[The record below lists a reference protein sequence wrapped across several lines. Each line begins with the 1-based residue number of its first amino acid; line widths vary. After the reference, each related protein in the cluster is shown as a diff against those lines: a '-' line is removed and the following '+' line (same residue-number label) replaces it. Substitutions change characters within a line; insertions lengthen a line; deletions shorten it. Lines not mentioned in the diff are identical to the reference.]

1 MQGRR
6 LAVTLTLCAVLGGC
20 AWFDSLFGGGS
31 GDTSSVDKPAPAA
44 EPTALADAGDRLARA
59 PGSGP
64 ADAPQIALLPGY
76 LADFEAGLSLGGGL
90 DGAVY
95 RVPEPTVALP
105 PLPDR
110 RPDRVPATSAAA
122 PVAIVVPVA
131 LTSAAA
137 DRDAAFEAGVRLA
150 GTPLSDVIRASKNPT
165 LTSLTVPAGGDEPY
179 SLADALRDAQWRSDT
194 ARRLDALFQ

>member
-31 GDTSSVDKPAPAA
+31 GDTSSVDKPLPAA
-44 EPTALADAGDRLARA
+44 EPTALADAGERAARA

-95 RVPEPTVALP
+95 EVPEPAVALP

-122 PVAIVVPVA
+122 PVAVVVPVA
-131 LTSAAA
+131 LTSAAT
-137 DRDAAFEAGVRLA
+137 DRDAAFEAGARLA
-150 GTPLSDVIRASKNPT
+150 GTPLSDVIRASKTPT
-165 LTSLTVPAGGDEPY
+165 LTALAVPPGDEAY

>member
-20 AWFDSLFGGGS
+20 AWFDSFLGGGS
-31 GDTSSVDKPAPAA
+31 GDTSSVDKPLPAA
-44 EPTALADAGDRLARA
+44 EPTALADAGDRAART

-95 RVPEPTVALP
+95 EVPEPAVALP

-110 RPDRVPATSAAA
+110 RPARAPTKSTAA
-122 PVAIVVPVA
+122 PVVTVVPVA
-131 LTSAAA
+131 LTSAAT
-137 DRDAAFEAGVRLA
+137 DRDAAFEAGARLA
-150 GTPLSDVIRASKNPT
+150 GTPLSGVIRASRTPT
-165 LTSLTVPAGGDEPY
+165 LTVLAVPPGDEAY